1 MNKSNQEQ
9 VTRERDD
16 KGTVRYFLN
25 GKLHREDGPAIEY
38 ADGDKY
44 WYINGELRRQC
55 YHNGTV
61 RYFENGQFHR
71 EDGPAV
77 EFADGTKFWYI
88 EGVSYNKNGPS
99 SIWADGLVTYTNKQG
114 YLHRM
119 GGPAVIMPDGT
130 KEWWINSKH
139 LYSILP
145 DGTIQWKIKMN
156 YEYLYRNRPDGPDAY
171 GWRWNSWEEILKYA
185 D

>member
-1 MNKSNQEQ
+1 MNKSNKQKVSSWIHSFTGHKWSQISDSCEI
-9 VTRERDD
+9 EESPEGH
-16 KGTVRYFLN
+16 KWWYMN
-25 GKLHREDGPAIEY
+25 GKLHRED
-38 ADGDKY
+38 
-44 WYINGELRRQC
+44 
-55 YHNGTV
+55 
-61 RYFENGQFHR
+61 
-71 EDGPAV
+71 
-77 EFADGTKFWYI
+77 
-88 EGVSYNKNGPS
+88 GPS

-114 YLHRM
+114 YLHRV

-171 GWRWNSWEEILKYA
+171 GWRSNSWAEILKYA